1 MEPQVV
7 TYQLDDSTLVRF
19 EIEPP
24 PGFQPASAAAIAGKV
39 KEAIAPALK
48 TAQLLLDGIKDLT
61 PDEVEVKF
69 GLKVSG
75 KVDWLVARAASEG
88 NFEIRLTWKP
98 NSNLGSADNAQPGT
112 QQIDVR

>member
-24 PGFQPASAAAIAGKV
+24 SGFQPASGATIAGRV
-39 KEAIAPALK
+39 QEAITPALK
-48 TAQLLLDGIKDLT
+48 TAQLLLDRIKDLT

-75 KVDWLVARAASEG
+75 KFDWLVAKAASEG

-98 NSNLGSADNAQPGT
+98 DSHSDSADNAQSGT
-112 QQIDVR
+112 SKSI